1 MIVWNRKVG
10 NIMKPSYEMTKE
22 EREIHIQ
29 KLGKRKT
36 HNKINEKMQYI
47 LKEMKGYERV

>member
-1 MIVWNRKVG
+1 MLKY
-10 NIMKPSYEMTKE
+10 SYEMTKE

-36 HNKINEKMQYI
+36 YNKLNDKIKYI
-47 LKEMKGYERV
+47 FKELKGYERV